1 MRALIERH
9 GRAKFIL
16 CAGDDKTDED
26 MFRVFITDRC
36 NGTIDERSPLLLQP
50 LIADDD
56 DEGRSSSEEGGG
68 GGPAKCFTCSIGGSS
83 KKTLA
88 RYHLN
93 SCNQLVSLLMRL
105 SQLTTDRVVGATM

>member
-50 LIADDD
+50 LAAADGED
-56 DEGRSSSEEGGG
+56 GRSNEEGG

-88 RYHLN
+88 KYHLN
-93 SCNQLVSLLMRL
+93 SSNQLVSLLMRL